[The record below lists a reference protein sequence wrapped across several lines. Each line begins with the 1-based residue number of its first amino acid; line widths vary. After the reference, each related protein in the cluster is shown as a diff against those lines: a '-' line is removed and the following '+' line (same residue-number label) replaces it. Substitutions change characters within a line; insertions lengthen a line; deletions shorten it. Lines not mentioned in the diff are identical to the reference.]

1 MRAPKIVNGD
11 LVFENGDIV
20 MVEGDEELA
29 QSLQSVFQTN
39 KGEWFLNE
47 NHGLDRTPFLTKKFD
62 EALATDAIA
71 EAAAQ
76 EERIQRV
83 ENVSFHR
90 EERSLTVDA
99 TFIKND
105 GQPLQME
112 GVNILAR

>member
-11 LVFENGDIV
+11 LVFENGDVV

-29 QSLQSVFQTN
+29 QSLQTIFQTR
-39 KGEWFLNE
+39 KEEWFLNE
-47 NHGLDRTPFLTKKFD
+47 NHGLDRSPFLTKKFD
-62 EALATDAIA
+62 EVLATDAIA

-83 ENVSFHR
+83 ENVLFHR
-90 EERSLTVDA
+90 EGRSLKVDA
-99 TFIKND
+99 IFIKND
-105 GQPLQME
+105 GQPLQLE